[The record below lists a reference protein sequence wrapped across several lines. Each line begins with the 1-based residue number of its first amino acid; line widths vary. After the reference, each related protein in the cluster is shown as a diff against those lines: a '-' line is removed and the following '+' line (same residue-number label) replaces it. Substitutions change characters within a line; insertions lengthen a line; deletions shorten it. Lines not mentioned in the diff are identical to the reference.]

1 MDYTTLG
8 RTGLK
13 VSRAGLG
20 AGGGSR
26 MGRTIGLS
34 AEQSAALIR
43 LAYELG
49 INVIDTAEDYGTEE
63 IVGLALKD
71 LPRDQVV
78 VSTKHYIIKRGHEYS
93 TQDVLDGLDNSLRAL
108 GTDYVDLFFV
118 HGLTL
123 RSLPRAVGDVIPALK
138 REQERG
144 KFRFLG
150 ATAAGPPPR
159 HGPASDGRRPD
170 RRFDAGFFGAQS
182 ERPAIHLP
190 DDQRK

>member
-26 MGRTIGLS
+26 MGRTIGFS
-34 AEQSAALIR
+34 PRQSADLIR
-43 LAYELG
+43 LAFELG

-71 LPRDQVV
+71 LPRDDVV
-78 VSTKHYIIKRGHEYS
+78 LSTKHYIIKRGHEYS
-93 TQDVLDGLDNSLRAL
+93 TQDVVDGLNNSLRAL
-108 GTDYVDLFFV
+108 GTDHVDVFFV

-123 RSLPRAVGDVIPALK
+123 RSLPAPS
-138 REQERG
+138 
-144 KFRFLG
+144 
-150 ATAAGPPPR
+150 ATSSPPSNASRKKASSASSAPPR
-159 HGPASDGRRPD
+159 RR
-170 RRFDAGFFGAQS
+170 RRICGTKWRAG
-182 ERPAIHLP
+182 
-190 DDQRK
+190 